1 MPKDDLDIEFDEDVE
16 RIVKEPKSIA
26 LMKFLDYRDKRKA
39 KEQEIEE
46 ARNKKNKAEEKFLG
60 IF

>member
-39 KEQEIEE
+39 KEQEIADAKKKQEE
-46 ARNKKNKAEEKFLG
+46 PEKFLG

>member
-26 LMKFLDYRDKRKA
+26 LMKFLDYRDARKA
-39 KEQEIEE
+39 KEQEIAE
-46 ARNKKNKAEEKFLG
+46 AKKKKEQPEKFLG